1 MKISRR
7 NFLLTIFSVCTVRL
21 LMPEA
26 ANKNF
31 KPLEV
36 KNIKHYWIID
46 SKVDF

>member
-1 MKISRR
+1 MVPVEYRFEIVEDSF
-7 NFLLTIFSVCTVRL
+7 NI
-21 LMPEA
+21 
-26 ANKNF
+26 NKNF